1 MYEIEIYSIIREIV
15 PTFIL
20 SFLFLF
26 GVEMINNGVSTFDV
40 ERITNFFSTW
50 KLINYIVYL

>member
-1 MYEIEIYSIIREIV
+1 MRDRNIFDHTRDCSNIYII
-15 PTFIL
+15 F
-20 SFLFLF
+20 SFLF